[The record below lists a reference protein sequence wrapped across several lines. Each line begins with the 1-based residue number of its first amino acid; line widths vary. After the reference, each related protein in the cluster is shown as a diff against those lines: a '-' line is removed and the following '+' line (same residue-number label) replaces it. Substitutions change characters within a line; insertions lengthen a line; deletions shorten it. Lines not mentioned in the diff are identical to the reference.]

1 METNLWSF
9 SGGKVRKL
17 GVSNSVGQPSGSSC
31 VGSSK
36 TPPESLEHHVQQQL
50 NTPSENMLGLA
61 GCLTLQAVRDEDTL
75 CLPLFPGFFWGSD
88 IAVHSGPEQLGDIV
102 MHAFKVSVL
111 CLMML
116 LGHTNVEGG
125 TGVHMLD
132 SSG

>member
-1 METNLWSF
+1 MP
-9 SGGKVRKL
+9 
-17 GVSNSVGQPSGSSC
+17 PSLS
-31 VGSSK
+31 
-36 TPPESLEHHVQQQL
+36 
-50 NTPSENMLGLA
+50 
-61 GCLTLQAVRDEDTL
+61 RI
-75 CLPLFPGFFWGSD
+75 FWGSD

-102 MHAFKVSVL
+102 MHAFKKVSVL